1 MSKPKAQ
8 KVEIE
13 EEKSSKLGFEN
24 APKLF
29 SKWAYDE
36 VKVLQL
42 SRRLK
47 IPASSIISQ
56 SRPPSPRSSCP
67 TPPQIPGQEIQEK
80 LSAPSSRDSSA
91 PCSSPAE
98 TPERKSK
105 PAEL

>member
-42 SRRLK
+42 PRRLK
-47 IPASSIISQ
+47 IPASLIISQ

-67 TPPQIPGQEIQEK
+67 TPPADTRPRGSEK
-80 LSAPSSRDSSA
+80 PSAPSSRDSSA
-91 PCSSPAE
+91 PCSLPEE